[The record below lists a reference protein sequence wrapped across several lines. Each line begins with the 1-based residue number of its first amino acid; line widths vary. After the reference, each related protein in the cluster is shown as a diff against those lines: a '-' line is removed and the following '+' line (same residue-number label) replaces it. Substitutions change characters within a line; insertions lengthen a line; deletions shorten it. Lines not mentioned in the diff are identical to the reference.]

1 MLSKLIY
8 FVILGCCVSHP
19 HDIPVHFEP
28 LSDDIIE
35 YVNNLKTTWKA
46 CYNLEGAT
54 PLYLKGLLG
63 TIMYDES
70 APSLPGKM
78 LLQIFY
84 A

>member
-46 CYNLEGAT
+46 GYNLEGAT